1 MKLRFSKHNYLPT
14 YFHFGD
20 ESMKKILLALLIGG
34 LCFAPSA
41 AVSETGKVSD
51 ALLKQKIVGTWCK
64 GETPYGVTT
73 FKKNGEYEGKIY
85 MSTDRSELMMEIE
98 GEWWIKDGVLY
109 NKLVKTEPESA
120 VPSGTTIVDK
130 IIGISDTKLALMDR
144 KGKKYVKSRSK

>member
-1 MKLRFSKHNYLPT
+1 
-14 YFHFGD
+14 
-20 ESMKKILLALLIGG
+20 MKKILLALLIGG
-34 LCFAPSA
+34 FCFAPSA

-73 FKKNGEYEGKIY
+73 FREDGGYEGKIY
-85 MSTDRSELMMEIE
+85 MSTDRSELMMKIE

-109 NKLVKTEPESA
+109 NKLIKTEPESG
-120 VPSGTTIVDK
+120 VESGTTIVDK

-144 KGKKYVKSRSK
+144 KGKKYVKSRSE